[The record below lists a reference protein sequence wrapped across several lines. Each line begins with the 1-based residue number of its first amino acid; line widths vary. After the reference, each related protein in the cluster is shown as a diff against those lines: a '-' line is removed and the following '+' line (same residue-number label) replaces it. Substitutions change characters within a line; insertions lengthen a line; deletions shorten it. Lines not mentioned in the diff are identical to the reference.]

1 MSSKLLHHKR
11 KRVVDYGVGRR
22 GSQVNA
28 PKRRKYTSK
37 AFIPG
42 VDRTGGYYGRYTG
55 RSGEL
60 KFHDVDLDDGSIAGA
75 GTITATIN
83 IIPQGVTEVQRV
95 GRKCT
100 IKSVNWKYRCEIPEV
115 DAVATPATGDTARII
130 LFLDKQANGAT
141 AAVLDV
147 LETASFQSFRNLAN
161 SGRFNILMD
170 KVVTLN
176 YSGMASDGAGVV
188 SQAKVIREGSFY
200 KSCNIPIEFSSTT
213 GAIGEIRSNNLSV
226 LLISSDGV
234 MVFTSKFRLRFSDQ

>member
-1 MSSKLLHHKR
+1 MSSKLAGKR

-22 GSQVNA
+22 GSQVYA

-42 VDRTGGYYGRYTG
+42 VDRTGGYYGRYAG

-60 KFHDVDLDDGSIAGA
+60 KFHDVDLDDGSVAGA

-100 IKSVNWKYRCEIPEV
+100 IKSVNWKYRCEIPEA
-115 DAVATPATGDTARII
+115 DAVATPATGDTVRII

-176 YSGMASDGAGVV
+176 YAGLASDGAGVV